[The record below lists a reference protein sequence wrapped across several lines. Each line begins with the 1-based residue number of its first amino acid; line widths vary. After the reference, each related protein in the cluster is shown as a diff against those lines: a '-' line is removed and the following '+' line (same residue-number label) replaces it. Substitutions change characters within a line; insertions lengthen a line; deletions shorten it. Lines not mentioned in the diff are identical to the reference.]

1 MRKIKIK
8 DQQLKDLV
16 DKKYEILLEG
26 KANAKKAD
34 KLRQRN
40 TELEKQLEPV
50 KNKILELMKK
60 AEKDISLDEFEVILT
75 TQKNEQKD
83 KKEYNLVIEDHLE
96 AFKENFKK
104 QKEYENIK
112 QRSDKK
118 HSKK

>member
-8 DQQLKDLV
+8 DQHLKDLV

-40 TELEKQLEPV
+40 TELEAQLEPV

-60 AEKDISLDEFEVILT
+60 AEKDISLGEFEVILT
-75 TQKNEQKD
+75 TQKD
-83 KKEYNLVIEDHLE
+83 KKEYSLVIEDHLE

-104 QKEYENIK
+104 QYENIK

>member
-8 DQQLKDLV
+8 DQHLKDLV

-40 TELEKQLEPV
+40 TELEEQLEPV

-60 AEKDISLDEFEVILT
+60 AEKDISLGEFEVILT
-75 TQKNEQKD
+75 TQKD
-83 KKEYNLVIEDHLE
+83 KKEYSLVIEDHLE

-104 QKEYENIK
+104 QKAQEYENIK